1 MSNRV
6 AFDVKKYHAGDLQGV
21 IRHVFR
27 EKNIDTN
34 PDINPELSYKNYSIV
49 KAKESVLKK
58 INRRIKEVQLGKKR
72 KLRKDAVQLVGIV
85 LTGNLPESGNKELDA
100 AKTGAYFAE
109 ATKFFCERYG
119 YDNVKYSVAH
129 VDEDGSKY
137 HHLHIGIVPVTSDG
151 RLAAKELFD
160 KNQLIQLH
168 TDFAKEVGSKYGLE
182 RGESKN
188 DSKKKYVEMSRLKQ
202 QTAERAAAAA
212 AAKEKEL
219 LENIKDIKFER
230 EVLSSLE
237 AEQRKK
243 VAALNKEHEE
253 LQKKLAEA
261 KSELLRIKEII
272 KKGNEYYTQLQQQLE
287 KKMKQIVSSDAGK
300 IIEQLKEQNR
310 NLTKVL
316 NLRSAELA
324 AISSGRTKK

>member
-6 AFDVKKYHAGDLQGV
+6 AFDIKKFHSGDLQGV

-27 EKNIDTN
+27 EKVIDTN
-34 PDINPELSYKNYSIV
+34 PDINPELSYKNYSIIN
-49 KAKESVLKK
+49 AKKSVVKK
-58 INRRIKEVQLGKKR
+58 INERIKEVQLGKKR
-72 KLRKDAVQLVGIV
+72 KLRKDAVKLVGIV
-85 LTGNLPESGNKELDA
+85 LTGNVPESGSKELDETNQA
-100 AKTGAYFAE
+100 AYFAE

-119 YDNVKYSVAH
+119 YDNVMYSVAH

-137 HHLHIGIVPVTSDG
+137 HHLHIGIVPVTEDY

-182 RGESKN
+182 RGESKK
-188 DSKKKYVEMSRLKQ
+188 DTKKKYVEMSRLKQ

-212 AAKEKEL
+212 AEKEKSLIEDIEL
-219 LENIKDIKFER
+219 ERNI
-230 EVLSSLE
+230 LSSLE

-243 VAALNKEHEE
+243 VAALSTEHEQ

-261 KSELLRIKEII
+261 KSELLRVKEII

-287 KKMKQIVSSDAGK
+287 KKMKQIAASDAGK
-300 IIEQLKEQNR
+300 IIEQLRQQNR
-310 NLTKVL
+310 TLTKVL
-316 NLRSAELA
+316 NMRSAELA
-324 AISSGRTKK
+324 AISGRTKK

>member
-6 AFDVKKYHAGDLQGV
+6 AFDIKKFHSGDLQGV
-21 IRHVFR
+21 TRHVFR

-34 PDINPELSYKNYSIV
+34 PDIDPSLSYKNFSFMSAR
-49 KAKESVLKK
+49 KTALKK
-58 INRRIKEVQLGKKR
+58 INERIKEVQFGKKR

-85 LTGNLPESGNKELDA
+85 LTGNLQESGNKELDEA
-100 AKTGAYFAE
+100 RQKVYFAE
-109 ATKFFCERYG
+109 ATKFFCKRYG
-119 YDNVKYSVAH
+119 YENVMYSVGH
-129 VDEDGSKY
+129 VDEKGSKY
-137 HHLHIGIVPVTSDG
+137 DHLHIGIVPVTKDG

-182 RGESKN
+182 RGESKK
-188 DSKKKYVEMSRLKQ
+188 DTKKKYVEMSRLKQ

-212 AAKEKEL
+212 AEKEKSL
-219 LENIKDIKFER
+219 LEDIELER
-230 EVLSSLE
+230 NLLSSLE

-243 VAALNKEHEE
+243 VAALSTEHEQ

-261 KSELLRIKEII
+261 KSELLRVKEII

-287 KKMKQIVSSDAGK
+287 KKMKQIAASDAGK

>member
-1 MSNRV
+1 LSNRV
-6 AFDVKKYHAGDLQGV
+6 AFDIKKFHSGDLQGV
-21 IRHVFR
+21 TRHVFR

-34 PDINPELSYKNYSIV
+34 PDIDPSLSYKNFSFMSAR
-49 KAKESVLKK
+49 KTALKK
-58 INRRIKEVQLGKKR
+58 INERIKEVQFGKKR

-85 LTGNLPESGNKELDA
+85 LTGNLQESGNKELDEA
-100 AKTGAYFAE
+100 RQKVYFAE
-109 ATKFFCERYG
+109 ATKFFCKRYG
-119 YDNVKYSVAH
+119 YENVMYSVGH
-129 VDEDGSKY
+129 VDEKGSKY
-137 HHLHIGIVPVTSDG
+137 DHLHIGIVPVTKDG

-182 RGESKN
+182 RGESKK
-188 DSKKKYVEMSRLKQ
+188 DTKKKYVEMSRLKQ

-212 AAKEKEL
+212 AEKEKSL
-219 LENIKDIKFER
+219 LEDIELER
-230 EVLSSLE
+230 NLLSSLE

-243 VAALNKEHEE
+243 VAALSTEHEQ

-261 KSELLRIKEII
+261 KSELLRVKEII

-287 KKMKQIVSSDAGK
+287 KKMKQIAASDAGK